1 MNTTLFELT
10 EKANLIFYQI
20 LKADG
25 ELSEELE
32 QSLCE
37 VNVELCE
44 KLDGYSSILDRLEME
59 SELLKKKAAGYQK
72 ISRTVERVRARLK
85 ENIKTNMMVLGVKT
99 VSGSDIDFQL
109 SPCEYTLEINDEIL
123 NDKWKMVVTELVPDK
138 KMIKEALKLG
148 DDIPGA
154 KLTGGFKLRTIIRG
168 RKK

>member
-20 LKADG
+20 VKADG

-85 ENIKTNMMVLGVKT
+85 ENIKTNMMILGVKT

-138 KMIKEALKLG
+138 KIIKEALKLG

-154 KLTGGFKLRTIIRG
+154 KLIGGFKLRTTIRG